1 MFTIRKELYMTSA
14 IKKIDISSLKQG
26 IEVIEQEMQG
36 LKALAGSLDDNFSNA
51 VERILE
57 CRGRLVISGIGKSG
71 HVARKIVATLSS
83 TGTPSIFVHAS
94 EASHGDLGM
103 ITEDDVVML
112 LSNSGESEELSNI
125 IDYCKRFSI
134 PIIGVARNKNSTLI
148 KASDIAL
155 VMPDT
160 PEASNISAPTT
171 STTMMIALGDALA
184 VVLHEK
190 KGFTKSNFKIYHPGG
205 KIGAKLL
212 RVDDL
217 MHKGNELPI
226 VTENTLAIDALLEMT
241 NKRLGSVGIVNEKGE
256 LSGIF
261 TDGDLRRHIDAN
273 LQKTLVKD
281 VMTANPVTITKDAF
295 ASEALCLMNKK
306 SITVLMVVDG
316 KKPIG
321 AIQMHDILR
330 AKVA

>member
-1 MFTIRKELYMTSA
+1 MSNAAQKVNLSDLNLGRNV
-14 IKKIDISSLKQG
+14 IK
-26 IEVIEQEMQG
+26 QEMLG
-36 LKALAGSLDDNFSNA
+36 LAALADGLNENFTRAIESIYN
-51 VERILE
+51 
-57 CRGRLVISGIGKSG
+57 CKGRLVISGIGKSG

-103 ITEDDVVML
+103 ITENDVVML

-125 IDYCKRFSI
+125 IEYCKRFAI
-134 PIIGVARNKNSTLI
+134 PVIGIARNPYSTLI
-148 KASDIAL
+148 KASEIPL
-155 VMPDT
+155 VLPDT

-190 KGFTKSNFKIYHPGG
+190 RGFTKSEFKIYHPGG

-212 RVDDL
+212 KVEDL
-217 MHKGNELPI
+217 MHKGEELPI
-226 VTENTLAIDALLEMT
+226 VNESTLAIDALLVMT
-241 NKRLGSVGIVNEKGE
+241 NKRLGCVAIINDKGE
-256 LSGIF
+256 LAGIF

-273 LQKTLVKD
+273 LHKTLVRD
-281 VMTANPVTITKDAF
+281 LMTANPITITKDAF
-295 ASEALCLMNKK
+295 ASEALGLMNKK
-306 SITVLMVVDG
+306 SITVLMVLEN
-316 KKPIG
+316 KKPVG

-330 AKVA
+330 AKVV

>member
-1 MFTIRKELYMTSA
+1 MTSA
-14 IKKIDISSLKQG
+14 VHKIDINALQQG
-26 IEVIEQEMQG
+26 KSVIEQEMQG
-36 LKALAGSLDDNFSNA
+36 LMALAESLDEQFSA
-51 VERILE
+51 AIE
-57 CRGRLVISGIGKSG
+57 CIFKCQGRLIISGIGKSG

-112 LSNSGESEELSNI
+112 LSNSGESDELSNI

-134 PIIGVARNKNSTLI
+134 PIIGIARKRNSTLI
-148 KASDIAL
+148 NASDIKI
-155 VMPDT
+155 VMPEI

-190 KGFTKSNFKIYHPGG
+190 RGFTKCNFKIYHPGG
-205 KIGAKLL
+205 KLGAKLL
-212 RVDDL
+212 KVADI
-217 MHKGNELPI
+217 MHKGEELPL
-226 VTENTLAIDALLEMT
+226 VNESTLAIDALLEMT
-241 NKRLGSVGIVNEKGE
+241 KKRLGSVGILNSNGE

-261 TDGDLRRHIDAN
+261 TDGDLRRNIDTN
-273 LQKTLVKD
+273 LQTTLVKD
-281 VMTANPVTITKDAF
+281 IMTKNPVTIEKDAY
-295 ASEALCLMNKK
+295 ASEALGIMNKK
-306 SITVLMVVDG
+306 SITVLMVVEN

-321 AIQMHDILR
+321 AVQMHDILR

>member
-1 MFTIRKELYMTSA
+1 MTSA

-36 LKALAGSLDDNFSNA
+36 LKALASSLDENFSNA
-51 VERILE
+51 VDRILE
-57 CRGRLVISGIGKSG
+57 CKGRLVISGIGKSG

-134 PIIGVARNKNSTLI
+134 SIIGIARNKNSTLI
-148 KASDIAL
+148 RASDIPL

-212 RVDDL
+212 KVDDL
-217 MHKGNELPI
+217 MHKGKELPI
-226 VTENTLAIDALLEMT
+226 VSENTLAIDALLEMT

-295 ASEALCLMNKK
+295 ASEALGLMNKK

-316 KKPIG
+316 KKPVG